1 MLPFGKLKQE
11 EEMNTRL
18 ATETG
23 KTWKGRSWA
32 WTIPTLEAESEAK
45 AGRSL
50 QIETSLVRTIE
61 SSRATY

>member
-32 WTIPTLEAESEAK
+32 WTIPTLEAEAE

>member
-11 EEMNTRL
+11 EERNTRL

-32 WTIPTLEAESEAK
+32 WTIPTLEAE

-61 SSRATY
+61 SSRAT